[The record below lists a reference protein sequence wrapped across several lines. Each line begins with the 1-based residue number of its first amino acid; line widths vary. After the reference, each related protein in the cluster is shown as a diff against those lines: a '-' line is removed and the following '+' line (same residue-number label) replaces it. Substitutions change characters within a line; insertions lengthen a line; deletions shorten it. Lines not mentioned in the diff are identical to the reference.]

1 LRGKGKFKYKRG
13 FISQEEVIEI
23 TSYYGLPII
32 KNVFV
37 KPGELENI
45 NDDLFPIVLKG
56 INHEVIHK
64 SELDAVKLNIK
75 TKGELLAKAKEIEKN
90 FNKYDFEVEQFLIQP
105 FIEIKHE
112 VLLGGYRDPSFG
124 PVIMFGTGGKY
135 VEVVCDTAIR
145 SAYMSDNDLNEIIE
159 ETVIGKILKGVRG
172 EKGIDINELKR
183 VIRAS
188 SQMII
193 ENENIVE
200 FDLNPLIVS
209 QDNSIHAVDVRI
221 KIN

>member
-1 LRGKGKFKYKRG
+1 
-13 FISQEEVIEI
+13 
-23 TSYYGLPII
+23 
-32 KNVFV
+32 
-37 KPGELENI
+37 
-45 NDDLFPIVLKG
+45 
-56 INHEVIHK
+56 
-64 SELDAVKLNIK
+64 
-75 TKGELLAKAKEIEKN
+75 
-90 FNKYDFEVEQFLIQP
+90 
-105 FIEIKHE
+105 
-112 VLLGGYRDPSFG
+112 
-124 PVIMFGTGGKY
+124 MFGTGGKY